1 MTDDL
6 RLPFDPRFDVWV
18 NPPDPTVGGPPLHEF
33 AADKDPE
40 EVRLVRLVAQTGG
53 VRGAAHRGAA
63 RGRRAGRPW
72 RGADRSVQTAVERAA
87 ACGLALPIVL
97 VRFVTTALVN
107 TVPRGLASAM
117 CDAVTRV
124 TIRDDVPMQQ
134 LPALLLHELQHC
146 ADIHSGGAA

>member
-72 RGADRSVQTAVERAA
+72 RGADRSVTGRRTRGRLRAGPPD
-87 ACGLALPIVL
+87 CVGP
-97 VRFVTTALVN
+97 VRHDGAREHG
-107 TVPRGLASAM
+107 PAR
-117 CDAVTRV
+117 TRECHV
-124 TIRDDVPMQQ
+124 
-134 LPALLLHELQHC
+134 
-146 ADIHSGGAA
+146 